1 MHGYFKWFIG
11 ALNMLPWSWEHGA
24 WKIGAITCPFPSTWR
39 IGFGLIIV
47 GGTNPG
53 CHIPTMTGDGFNTTY
68 KNGDASGMV
77 DYWLCRTI
85 VINTCGNYGTYFL
98 GLLYRTS
105 MLKIRIP
112 LLVWCLQ
119 CKLITTSTAR
129 CNPNVFLR
137 LQYLTI
143 SATNGMEHAMWSTN
157 VRIASPLKTCAENNW
172 IVCASITL
180 YYIYHIIFCYI
191 TLYYITLHYIIYI
204 IILDFIT
211 LHYIILHY
219 IILHYITLHYIIMYI
234 YVLYNNY
241 VCIYI
246 YMLETL
252 TSFMLSFNFPECMF
266 QSWNNIQ
273 LPM

>member
-1 MHGYFKWFIG
+1 MVHWCF
-11 ALNMLPWSWEHGA
+11 EHVTMKLGA
-24 WKIGAITCPFPSTWR
+24 WRVKKLVPHLPFSKYLEDRFR
-39 IGFGLIIV
+39 IDHRGWHQ
-47 GGTNPG
+47 P

-77 DYWLCRTI
+77 DYWLYRTI

-143 SATNGMEHAMWSTN
+143 SATNGMEHAMWSPN
-157 VRIASPLKTCAENNW
+157 VWIASPLKTCAENNW

-191 TLYYITLHYIIYI
+191 TLYYITLHIIY

-219 IILHYITLHYIIMYI
+219 IILHCITFLCIYICNYIIIM
-234 YVLYNNY
+234 
-241 VCIYI
+241 YI

-266 QSWNNIQ
+266 QSWTTFSCLCKDLWTLCSNKHGI
-273 LPM
+273 L

>member
-1 MHGYFKWFIG
+1 MVHHGKSWKIMVNVPT
-11 ALNMLPWSWEHGA
+11 LSNMLDHFWRECTACSVDNLTVYIVSYFWIVCGQTHDLVPHL
-24 WKIGAITCPFPSTWR
+24 PFSKYLEDRFR
-39 IGFGLIIV
+39 IDHRGWHQ
-47 GGTNPG
+47 P

-77 DYWLCRTI
+77 DYWLYRTI

-143 SATNGMEHAMWSTN
+143 SATNGMEHAMWSPN
-157 VRIASPLKTCAENNW
+157 VWIASPLKTCAENNW

-191 TLYYITLHYIIYI
+191 TLYYITLHYHH
-204 IILDFIT
+204 IL
-211 LHYIILHY
+211 
-219 IILHYITLHYIIMYI
+219 
-234 YVLYNNY
+234 LY
-241 VCIYI
+241 
-246 YMLETL
+246 
-252 TSFMLSFNFPECMF
+252 
-266 QSWNNIQ
+266 
-273 LPM
+273 